1 MGGEIKVVY
10 AREYLQDGG
19 RSMEQH
25 FDREN
30 AIRTDRIAHY
40 EEIMDR
46 ILRITRMDGI
56 TPGVYESVL
65 PGLRELEAYYT
76 SPEWQEDYAA
86 DEAGLLPE
94 GLKRG
99 VLSQDGISDLLDRFR
114 DLKTQPTHEEQL
126 VQLYFD
132 QKQTLDLFLE
142 RGAISR
148 EQYDRSLSELT
159 GKLCMEKGEG

>member
-1 MGGEIKVVY
+1 MNT
-10 AREYLQDGG
+10 
-19 RSMEQH
+19 H

-30 AIRTDRIAHY
+30 ATRTDRITHY
-40 EEIMDR
+40 EELFDR
-46 ILRITRMDGI
+46 ILRTVKLDGI
-56 TPGVYESVL
+56 TPGVYENVL
-65 PGLRELEAYYT
+65 PDLKELEAYYT

-99 VLSQDGISDLLDRFR
+99 VLSQDGIGDLLDRFR
-114 DLKTQPTHEEQL
+114 DLKTRPTHAEQL

-148 EQYDRSLSELT
+148 AQYDKSLGDLT
-159 GKLCMEKGEG
+159 KKMGMAFEPET

>member
-1 MGGEIKVVY
+1 M
-10 AREYLQDGG
+10 
-19 RSMEQH
+19 MNQH

-30 AIRTDRIAHY
+30 AVRMDRITHY

-46 ILRITRMDGI
+46 IIRVVKLDGI

-65 PGLRELEAYYT
+65 PELKELEAYYT

-114 DLKTQPTHEEQL
+114 DLKTQPTRSEQL

-132 QKQTLDLFLE
+132 QKYTLDLFLE
-142 RGAISR
+142 RGAISKA
-148 EQYDRSLSELT
+148 QYDKSLGDLT
-159 GKLCMEKGEG
+159 KKILI

>member
-1 MGGEIKVVY
+1 MN
-10 AREYLQDGG
+10 
-19 RSMEQH
+19 QH

-30 AIRTDRIAHY
+30 AIRADRITHY

-46 ILRITRMDGI
+46 ILRVVKLDGI
-56 TPGVYESVL
+56 TPGVYTSVL
-65 PGLRELEAYYT
+65 PDLKELEEYYT
-76 SPEWQEDYAA
+76 SAEWQEDYAA

-114 DLKTQPTHEEQL
+114 DLKTQPTHSEQL

-132 QKQTLDLFLE
+132 QKYTLDLFLE

-148 EQYDRSLSELT
+148 EQYDKSLGDLT
-159 GKLCMEKGEG
+159 RKMGMADTQAE

>member
-1 MGGEIKVVY
+1 
-10 AREYLQDGG
+10 
-19 RSMEQH
+19 MEQH

-114 DLKTQPTHEEQL
+114 DLKTHPTHVEQL

-148 EQYDRSLSELT
+148 EQYDISLAELT
-159 GKLCMEKGEG
+159 RKLGMEKEES

>member
-1 MGGEIKVVY
+1 MN
-10 AREYLQDGG
+10 QF
-19 RSMEQH
+19 

-46 ILRITRMDGI
+46 IIRVVKMDGI

-65 PGLRELEAYYT
+65 PGLKELEAYYT

-114 DLKTQPTHEEQL
+114 DLKTHPTHSEQL

-142 RGAISR
+142 RGAISQ
-148 EQYDRSLSELT
+148 EQYDTSLGELT
-159 GKLCMEKGEG
+159 RKLGMEAQE

>member
-1 MGGEIKVVY
+1 MN
-10 AREYLQDGG
+10 
-19 RSMEQH
+19 QH

-46 ILRITRMDGI
+46 IIRDVKMDGI

-65 PGLRELEAYYT
+65 PGLKELEAYYT

-99 VLSQDGISDLLDRFR
+99 VLSQDGISNLLDRFR
-114 DLKTQPTHEEQL
+114 DLKTHPTHSEQL

-148 EQYDRSLSELT
+148 DQYDKSLGELT
-159 GKLCMEKGEG
+159 RKLGMEALE

>member
-1 MGGEIKVVY
+1 M
-10 AREYLQDGG
+10 R
-19 RSMEQH
+19 QH

-46 ILRITRMDGI
+46 IIRITKLDGI
-56 TPGVYESVL
+56 TPGVYASVL
-65 PGLRELEAYYT
+65 PELKELEEYYT

-99 VLSQDGISDLLDRFR
+99 VLSQDGINDLLDRFR
-114 DLKTQPTHEEQL
+114 DLKTHPMHAEQL

-142 RGAISR
+142 RGAISQ
-148 EQYDRSLSELT
+148 EQYDKSLGELT
-159 GKLCMEKGEG
+159 ARLGMDKQE

>member
-1 MGGEIKVVY
+1 M
-10 AREYLQDGG
+10 D
-19 RSMEQH
+19 QH

-46 ILRITRMDGI
+46 ILRITKLDGI
-56 TPGVYESVL
+56 TPGVYQSVL
-65 PGLRELEAYYT
+65 PGLKELEAYYT
-76 SPEWQEDYAA
+76 SPEWKEDYEA

-114 DLKTQPTHEEQL
+114 DLRTKPTHSEQL

-148 EQYDRSLSELT
+148 EQYETSLGELT
-159 GKLCMEKGEG
+159 RKLGMESPE

>member
-1 MGGEIKVVY
+1 MN
-10 AREYLQDGG
+10 
-19 RSMEQH
+19 QH

-30 AIRTDRIAHY
+30 ATRTDRISHY
-40 EEIMDR
+40 EEMMDR
-46 ILRITRMDGI
+46 ILRTVDLDGVK
-56 TPGVYESVL
+56 PAVYEQIL
-65 PGLRELEAYYT
+65 PELKELEAYYT
-76 SPEWQEDYAA
+76 SPEWKEDYEA

-114 DLKTQPTHEEQL
+114 DLKTNPTHEEQL

-142 RGAISR
+142 RGAISQ
-148 EQYDRSLSELT
+148 EQYDKSLGELT
-159 GKLCMEKGEG
+159 AKLGVKL

>member
-1 MGGEIKVVY
+1 M
-10 AREYLQDGG
+10 R
-19 RSMEQH
+19 QH

-46 ILRITRMDGI
+46 IIRITKLDGI
-56 TPGVYESVL
+56 TPGVYASVL
-65 PGLRELEAYYT
+65 PELKELEDYYT

-99 VLSQDGISDLLDRFR
+99 VLSQDGISVTCWTASRT
-114 DLKTQPTHEEQL
+114 LKLILRTQSSWYSCTS
-126 VQLYFD
+126 
-132 QKQTLDLFLE
+132 T
-142 RGAISR
+142 RSR
-148 EQYDRSLSELT
+148 HWICSWSAERSLRSNTTNLSVN
-159 GKLCMEKGEG
+159 

>member
-1 MGGEIKVVY
+1 M
-10 AREYLQDGG
+10 
-19 RSMEQH
+19 SSH
-25 FDREN
+25 FDRKN
-30 AIRTDRIAHY
+30 AIRTDRITHY

-46 ILRITRMDGI
+46 IIRVVRLDGI

-65 PGLRELEAYYT
+65 PGLKELEDYYT
-76 SPEWQEDYAA
+76 SPEWKEDYAA

-114 DLKTQPTHEEQL
+114 DLKTHPTHSEQL

-132 QKQTLDLFLE
+132 QKQTLDLFLA

-148 EQYDRSLSELT
+148 EQYDKSLGELT
-159 GKLCMEKGEG
+159 KKLGMTDTRDE

>member
-1 MGGEIKVVY
+1 MN
-10 AREYLQDGG
+10 
-19 RSMEQH
+19 QH

-30 AIRTDRIAHY
+30 AIRTDRITHY

-46 ILRITRMDGI
+46 ILRVVKLDGI
-56 TPGVYESVL
+56 TPGVYTSVL
-65 PGLRELEAYYT
+65 PDLKELEEYYT
-76 SPEWQEDYAA
+76 SAEWQEDYAA

-114 DLKTQPTHEEQL
+114 DLKTQPTHSEQL

-132 QKQTLDLFLE
+132 QKYTLDLFLE

-148 EQYDRSLSELT
+148 EQYDKSLGDLT
-159 GKLCMEKGEG
+159 RKMGMADTSAE

>member
-1 MGGEIKVVY
+1 MVDTPLLYISI
-10 AREYLQDGG
+10 LQ
-19 RSMEQH
+19 
-25 FDREN
+25 
-30 AIRTDRIAHY
+30 
-40 EEIMDR
+40 
-46 ILRITRMDGI
+46 
-56 TPGVYESVL
+56 
-65 PGLRELEAYYT
+65 YYT

-114 DLKTQPTHEEQL
+114 DLKTHPTHAEQL

-142 RGAISR
+142 RGAISKA
-148 EQYDRSLSELT
+148 QYDISLKELT
-159 GKLCMEKGEG
+159 DKLQIDNLTE

>member
-1 MGGEIKVVY
+1 MINRQY
-10 AREYLQDGG
+10 N
-19 RSMEQH
+19 
-25 FDREN
+25 REN

-46 ILRITRMDGI
+46 IIRVIKLDGI
-56 TPGVYESVL
+56 TPGVYTSVL
-65 PGLRELEAYYT
+65 PGLKELEDYYT

-114 DLKTQPTHEEQL
+114 DLRTHPTHSEQL
-126 VQLYFD
+126 IQLYFN
-132 QKQTLDLFLE
+132 QKHTLDLFLE
-142 RGAISR
+142 RGAISK
-148 EQYDRSLSELT
+148 EQYDKSLGDLT
-159 GKLCMEKGEG
+159 EKMGMDKPE

>member
-1 MGGEIKVVY
+1 M
-10 AREYLQDGG
+10 
-19 RSMEQH
+19 MNQH

-30 AIRTDRIAHY
+30 TVRTDRITHY

-46 ILRITRMDGI
+46 IIRVVKLDGI

-65 PGLRELEAYYT
+65 PELKELEAYYT

-114 DLKTQPTHEEQL
+114 DLKTQPTHSEQL

-132 QKQTLDLFLE
+132 QKYTLDLFLE
-142 RGAISR
+142 RGAISKA
-148 EQYDRSLSELT
+148 QYDKSLGDLTKKMGISISE
-159 GKLCMEKGEG
+159 

>member
-1 MGGEIKVVY
+1 MN
-10 AREYLQDGG
+10 
-19 RSMEQH
+19 QH

-30 AIRTDRIAHY
+30 AVRTDRIAHY

-46 ILRITRMDGI
+46 IIRIVKLDGI

-65 PGLRELEAYYT
+65 PGLKELEAYYT

-114 DLKTQPTHEEQL
+114 DLNTHPTHSEQL
-126 VQLYFD
+126 IQLYFD

-142 RGAISR
+142 RGAISQ
-148 EQYDRSLSELT
+148 EQYDKSLGELT
-159 GKLCMEKGEG
+159 KKLGTENEV

>member
-1 MGGEIKVVY
+1 
-10 AREYLQDGG
+10 
-19 RSMEQH
+19 MEQH

-86 DEAGLLPE
+86 DEAGLLPD

-114 DLKTQPTHEEQL
+114 DLKTHPTHSEQL
-126 VQLYFD
+126 IQLYFD

-142 RGAISR
+142 RGAISQA
-148 EQYDRSLSELT
+148 QYDNALGELT
-159 GKLCMEKGEG
+159 KKLGMESES

>member
-1 MGGEIKVVY
+1 MK
-10 AREYLQDGG
+10 
-19 RSMEQH
+19 QH

-46 ILRITRMDGI
+46 IIRITKLDGI
-56 TPGVYESVL
+56 TPGVYASVL
-65 PGLRELEAYYT
+65 PELKELEDYYT

-86 DEAGLLPE
+86 DEAELLPE

-99 VLSQDGISDLLDRFR
+99 VLSQDGINDLLDRFR
-114 DLKTQPTHEEQL
+114 DLKTHPTHAEQL

-142 RGAISR
+142 RGAISQ
-148 EQYDRSLSELT
+148 EQYDKSLSELT
-159 GKLCMEKGEG
+159 AKLGMDNEG

>member
-1 MGGEIKVVY
+1 MN
-10 AREYLQDGG
+10 
-19 RSMEQH
+19 QH

-30 AIRTDRIAHY
+30 AIRTDRITHY

-46 ILRITRMDGI
+46 IIRVVKLDGI

-65 PGLRELEAYYT
+65 PGLQELEAYYT

-114 DLKTQPTHEEQL
+114 DLKTQPTHSEQL

-132 QKQTLDLFLE
+132 QKYTLDLFLE

-148 EQYDRSLSELT
+148 EQYDKSLGDLT
-159 GKLCMEKGEG
+159 QKMGMADPPAE

>member
-1 MGGEIKVVY
+1 MN
-10 AREYLQDGG
+10 R
-19 RSMEQH
+19 H

-30 AIRTDRIAHY
+30 AIRVDRITHY

-46 ILRITRMDGI
+46 IIRVVKLDGI

-65 PGLRELEAYYT
+65 PDLKELEDYYT

-114 DLKTQPTHEEQL
+114 DL
-126 VQLYFD
+126 
-132 QKQTLDLFLE
+132 
-142 RGAISR
+142 RM
-148 EQYDRSLSELT
+148 
-159 GKLCMEKGEG
+159 C

>member
-1 MGGEIKVVY
+1 MK
-10 AREYLQDGG
+10 
-19 RSMEQH
+19 QH

-46 ILRITRMDGI
+46 IIRVIKLDGI
-56 TPGVYESVL
+56 TPGVYTSVL
-65 PGLRELEAYYT
+65 PGLKELEDYYT

-114 DLKTQPTHEEQL
+114 DLRTHPTHSEQL
-126 VQLYFD
+126 IQLYFN
-132 QKQTLDLFLE
+132 QKHTLDLFLE
-142 RGAISR
+142 RGAISK
-148 EQYDRSLSELT
+148 EQYDKSLGDLT
-159 GKLCMEKGEG
+159 EKMGMDKPE

>member
-1 MGGEIKVVY
+1 MN
-10 AREYLQDGG
+10 
-19 RSMEQH
+19 QH

-46 ILRITRMDGI
+46 IIRVVSLDGI

-65 PGLRELEAYYT
+65 PDLKELEAYYT

-99 VLSQDGISDLLDRFR
+99 VLSQDGICDLLDRFR
-114 DLKTQPTHEEQL
+114 DLRTHPTHSEQL
-126 VQLYFD
+126 IQLYFD
-132 QKQTLDLFLE
+132 QKHTLDLFLE
-142 RGAISR
+142 RGAITKA
-148 EQYDRSLSELT
+148 QYDKSLRDLT
-159 GKLCMEKGEG
+159 EKMGMENADL

>member
-1 MGGEIKVVY
+1 MTRSTESNN
-10 AREYLQDGG
+10 REQN
-19 RSMEQH
+19 MKQP

-30 AIRTDRIAHY
+30 AVRTDRITHY

-46 ILRITRMDGI
+46 ILRTTKLDGI
-56 TPGVYESVL
+56 TPSVYESVFPEL
-65 PGLRELEAYYT
+65 KELEAYYT

-114 DLKTQPTHEEQL
+114 DLKTNPTRSEQL

-148 EQYDRSLSELT
+148 EQYDVSLSELT
-159 GKLCMEKGEG
+159 RKLGMEKPE

>member
-1 MGGEIKVVY
+1 MNT
-10 AREYLQDGG
+10 
-19 RSMEQH
+19 H

-30 AIRTDRIAHY
+30 ATRADRITHY
-40 EEIMDR
+40 EQIFDR
-46 ILRITRMDGI
+46 ILRTVKLDGI
-56 TPGVYESVL
+56 TPGVYENVL
-65 PGLRELEAYYT
+65 PDLKELEAYYT

-99 VLSQDGISDLLDRFR
+99 VLSQDGIGDLLDRFR
-114 DLKTQPTHEEQL
+114 DLKTHPTHAEQL

-148 EQYDRSLSELT
+148 EQYEKSLGDLT
-159 GKLCMEKGEG
+159 EKMGMAFEPEQ

>member
-1 MGGEIKVVY
+1 M
-10 AREYLQDGG
+10 
-19 RSMEQH
+19 MNQH

-30 AIRTDRIAHY
+30 TVRTDRITHY

-46 ILRITRMDGI
+46 IIRVVKLDGI

-65 PGLRELEAYYT
+65 PGLKELEAYYT

-114 DLKTQPTHEEQL
+114 DLKTQPTHSEQL

-132 QKQTLDLFLE
+132 QKYTLDLFLE
-142 RGAISR
+142 RGAISKA
-148 EQYDRSLSELT
+148 QYDKSLGDLTKKMGISISE
-159 GKLCMEKGEG
+159 